1 MINEQLNKQ
10 TVQVVNG
17 DGIDWQ
23 AAIRLAAK
31 PLLDNGTI
39 EKEYVQDV
47 IKVVEQEGPY
57 INIGPYI
64 ALAHSRP
71 SKSVKKVGLSLLKTN
86 REIALVN
93 KDHPIKLWFV
103 LAATDNTSHLE
114 VIKQLL
120 KVLMNRETVKKILAT
135 TTVEEILNIL
145 NS

>member
-10 TVQVVNG
+10 TVQVANG

-57 INIGPYI
+57 INIGPDI